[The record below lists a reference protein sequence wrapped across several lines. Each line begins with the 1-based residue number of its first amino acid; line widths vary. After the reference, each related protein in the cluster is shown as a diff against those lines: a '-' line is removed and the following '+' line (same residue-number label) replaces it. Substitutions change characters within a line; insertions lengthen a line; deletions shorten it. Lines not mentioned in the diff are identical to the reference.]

1 MDWSES
7 VGMAVRTLSANR
19 LRSVLTVLGIII
31 GNGAVIAMVGVGE
44 GARRYATD
52 QLESLGTNLLFV
64 VPGQE
69 NARRRGV
76 EAPNTLTFEDAVA
89 ILRQVP
95 TVDQVAPQITDS
107 QLASYRARTTRTTL
121 IGTTASYAPVQNFAV
136 AAGRFFTDLDVER
149 NSRVAVLGA
158 DLAEKLFGT
167 SSPLGERVRF
177 GSVSFQVIGV
187 MEAKG
192 AFLGSNRDD
201 AAFIPISTMSNLIAG
216 RRSPYGLS
224 VGFISVSAR
233 DEESIEAAAFQITNL
248 LRRRHKITL
257 DDDFYIRTQKDAV
270 AIASNVASALT
281 IVLAATAAISLLV
294 GGIGIMNI
302 MLVSVTERTQEIGLR
317 KAIGADPADILTQ
330 FLIEAVIL
338 AVVGGLLG
346 TTLGGATVVLIGLYT
361 PLETVVSLES
371 VLLAVSVSGGI
382 GLIFGVVPARRAAAL
397 DPIVALRST

>member
-52 QLESLGTNLLFV
+52 QLQSLGTNLLFV

-76 EAPNTLTFEDAVA
+76 EAPNTLTFEDAEA

-167 SSPLGERVRF
+167 KSPLGERVRF

-346 TTLGGATVVLIGLYT
+346 TALGGATVILIGIYT
-361 PLETVVSLES
+361 PLETVVSLGS

-397 DPIVALRST
+397 DPIVALRSA